1 MPKKPPRHNPPYRA
15 FRTVQSA
22 ATVLR
27 RISRKTGVVAPAQ
40 GGVEGSSHIAS
51 IRAGLPEELRPHL
64 LDCLLKPAEIVLFAE
79 SASWATRLRVAAI
92 EAADAGAFAGL
103 TGANPRVTV
112 RVSPRPQRR

>member
-1 MPKKPPRHNPPYRA
+1 MGGTDHRRPERDP
-15 FRTVQSA
+15 A
-22 ATVLR
+22 AQEEDVP
-27 RISRKTGVVAPAQ
+27 IVEADAPV
-40 GGVEGSSHIAS
+40 GD
-51 IRAGLPEELRPHL
+51 GLPEELRPHL

-103 TGANPRVTV
+103 TVANPRVTV